1 MCAKP
6 TDSSSVNLD
15 MLRQEF
21 EKFRAGL
28 GDSAEKLGDNAH
40 DALNQISDYLK
51 SDNVSD
57 RLASVGDHLN
67 GLGARLKDSSKDAAE
82 RIEAEISDKPFISLA
97 LAFGVGLLAAS
108 LMRRG

>member
-6 TDSSSVNLD
+6 TDSSSIDLD

-21 EKFRAGL
+21 EKLRAGL
-28 GDSAEKLGDNAH
+28 GDTAEKLGDNAH

-51 SDNVSD
+51 SNSPSD
-57 RLASVGDHLN
+57 RLASVGEHLN
-67 GLGARLKDSSKDAAE
+67 DLGARLKDTSKDAALRLE
-82 RIEAEISDKPFISLA
+82 TEIMDKPFISLA

-108 LMRRG
+108 LIRRN